1 MRSNYHGGVN
11 AKLWRKKIATLADS
25 RKDVIKTLKFPLES
39 ESLPFPQS
47 SANELYNVIEG
58 VNKGSLIGF
67 LCAIHLT
74 GFRVFSSES
83 RANSFHKKE
92 KYPYKAFATALE
104 EHYGVKN
111 LNFTPESFET
121 FCLKGGQ
128 EISVVIEM
136 LV

>member
-25 RKDVIKTLKFPLES
+25 RKDVIKTLKFPLEC

-74 GFRVFSSES
+74 GFRPCDLVGVYVF
-83 RANSFHKKE
+83 
-92 KYPYKAFATALE
+92 
-104 EHYGVKN
+104 KN
-111 LNFTPESFET
+111 
-121 FCLKGGQ
+121 
-128 EISVVIEM
+128 
-136 LV
+136 

>member
-1 MRSNYHGGVN
+1 MAVLMQAGEK
-11 AKLWRKKIATLADS
+11 KLQPLADS

-74 GFRVFSSES
+74 GFRVFFQVNLGQTLFIKRKSI
-83 RANSFHKKE
+83 HTK
-92 KYPYKAFATALE
+92 LLQQLL
-104 EHYGVKN
+104 KN
-111 LNFTPESFET
+111 IMV
-121 FCLKGGQ
+121 LK
-128 EISVVIEM
+128 I
-136 LV
+136 